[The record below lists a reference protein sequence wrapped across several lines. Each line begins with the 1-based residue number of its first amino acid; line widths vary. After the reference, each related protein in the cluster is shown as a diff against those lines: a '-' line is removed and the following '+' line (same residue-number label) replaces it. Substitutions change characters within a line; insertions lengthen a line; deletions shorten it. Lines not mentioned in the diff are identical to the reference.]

1 MKKIV
6 SEFFRRG
13 LIAGSFGPLVL
24 AIIYLILQQQIGVET
39 LAVNDVCRG
48 IFSITA
54 LAFIVGGMNVVYQI
68 EELPLM
74 LAILI
79 HGVVLYFAYLGT
91 YLLNDW
97 LENGK
102 MPLVVFSV
110 IFVAG
115 YLIIWAVIYFIIKRN
130 TNELNTMLTQKQ
142 EGAKVK

>member
-39 LAVNDVCRG
+39 LAVNEVCRG

-54 LAFIVGGMNVVYQI
+54 LAFIAGGMNVVYQI

-74 LAILI
+74 PAILI

-91 YLLNDW
+91 YLLNHW
-97 LENGK
+97 LENGM

-130 TNELNTMLTQKQ
+130 TNELNAMLTQKK